1 MGFHEA
7 LDDKDRAVTRADNE
21 VCESNIAYYDAAT
34 SSEFNLEFNIA
45 SAFTG
50 FTKLYI
56 QTLAKIVF
64 LGCVTRPHTQ
74 RRVTQPMKSI
84 FADLCTNSGRS
95 SNMQRR
101 ERLSPLDGIRRKVS
115 GLDVGV
121 KEGTKVKRTEGRTK
135 M

>member
-1 MGFHEA
+1 MRRSCSAESEIPPIPCIHSIPGGMGFHEA

-74 RRVTQPMKSI
+74 RRVTQPRNTI
-84 FADLCTNSGRS
+84 FADLCTTYN
-95 SNMQRR
+95 
-101 ERLSPLDGIRRKVS
+101 II
-115 GLDVGV
+115 
-121 KEGTKVKRTEGRTK
+121 
-135 M
+135 